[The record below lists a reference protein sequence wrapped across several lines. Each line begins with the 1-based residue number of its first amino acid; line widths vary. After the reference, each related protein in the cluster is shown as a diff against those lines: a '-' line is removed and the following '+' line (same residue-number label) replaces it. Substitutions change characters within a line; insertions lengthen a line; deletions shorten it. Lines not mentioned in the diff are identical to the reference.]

1 MKNYLVEGSSIYSS
15 DLSKGIRKLYIG
27 EQHISKNGSEYTFDL
42 NRGEYVDSQGNALQ
56 LGDIHQEETPLQRLE
71 EKVDFLLQKQVQR
84 DLEDALQQLEVT
96 PNV

>member
-1 MKNYLVEGSSIYSS
+1 MDS
-15 DLSKGIRKLYIG
+15 IRKLL
-27 EQHISKNGSEYTFDL
+27 ETNKTK
-42 NRGEYVDSQGNALQ
+42 
-56 LGDIHQEETPLQRLE
+56 QEKLE